1 MKKNDLLLEIIVFI
15 SGAIVMILEIV
26 GSRILAPQFGTSI
39 FVWTSLIGIILG
51 CLSIGYFLGGKLAD
65 RRPDYGV
72 FALILLLAALSTALA
87 SLVQSPC

>member
-1 MKKNDLLLEIIVFI
+1 MKKSNLLLEIIVFV

-51 CLSIGYFLGGKLAD
+51 CLSIGYFLGGWLIED
-65 RRPDYGV
+65 LIMESLLSFCYGQHSQ
-72 FALILLLAALSTALA
+72 LL
-87 SLVQSPC
+87 